1 MASMEAPMQRAK
13 GRTRVA
19 VALPCCAEE
28 PRTRIRPFGRQR
40 AAHLAELLR
49 ALAHPLRLDIIASL
63 AQGERN
69 VGSLAE
75 QLKAKP
81 AIVSQQLRILR
92 SGRLVAV
99 KRQGGMALYSLE
111 LPQLKRLICCLSG
124 CPHLR

>member
-1 MASMEAPMQRAK
+1 MQRSK
-13 GRTRVA
+13 GRTKA
-19 VALPCCAEE
+19 GIDLPCCVDGPQA
-28 PRTRIRPFGRQR
+28 RIKPFGRQR
-40 AAHLAELLR
+40 ATHLAEMLR

-63 AQGERN
+63 AQSERH

-92 SGRLVAV
+92 SSRLVAV

-111 LPQLKRLICCLSG
+111 LAELRRLVCCLSG
-124 CPHLR
+124 CPHMR